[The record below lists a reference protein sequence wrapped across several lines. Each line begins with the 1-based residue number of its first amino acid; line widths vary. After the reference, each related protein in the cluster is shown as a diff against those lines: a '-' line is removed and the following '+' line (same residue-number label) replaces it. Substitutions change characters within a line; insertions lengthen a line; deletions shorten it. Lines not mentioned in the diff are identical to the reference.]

1 MRNSRLNGEKL
12 ILVIGSV
19 ISLAAAFVA
28 PLALTGRDA
37 EASLTAAAATFTV
50 GYLITMEAASRA
62 RMSQVE
68 GRLLQR
74 IDEMEARRFGALP
87 LQRLLSVP
95 EIETAVTDIVQIVA
109 DARSRPMP
117 FLANR
122 TIERIIAASSETRQV
137 ASGVF
142 HCVNRREELR
152 LLRHA
157 LDDTKVSLKAVA
169 GLGLEQWRKFE
180 YQEYFDVYMEYADR
194 INQERY
200 FIVTAQELDDPIMSC
215 LLQRHADAGVRVKA
229 VSRTL
234 VPEQL
239 QCPMVVF
246 DDRLLLLHQRRDVS
260 GDAVQVS
267 FTDADN
273 RVRECTEDFASLS
286 RWLQRSPEAVLWS
299 SVQSSGAAT
308 RA

>member
-1 MRNSRLNGEKL
+1 MRGKLNSEKL
-12 ILVIGSV
+12 ILVIGSLV
-19 ISLAAAFVA
+19 SLAAAFVV
-28 PLALTGRDA
+28 PLGLAGRDA
-37 EASLTAAAATFTV
+37 EASLTTAAVTFTV

-62 RMSQVE
+62 RASQME
-68 GRLLQR
+68 ERLLQR
-74 IDEMEARRFGALP
+74 MAEMEARRFGALP

-142 HCVNRREELR
+142 QCLNRREELR

-157 LDDTKVSLKAVA
+157 LEDSKVSLKAVA
-169 GLGLEQWRKFE
+169 GLGLDHWRTFE
-180 YQEYFDVYMEYADR
+180 YQEYFDVYLEYADR
-194 INQERY
+194 INQERF
-200 FIVTAQELDDPIMSC
+200 FIVTPEELEDPVMLD

-229 VSRTL
+229 VSRSL

-260 GDAVQVS
+260 GESVQVS

-273 RVRECTEDFASLS
+273 RVRECVEDFASLS

-299 SVQSSGAAT
+299 SVKSSGPAV